1 MSVKRIIGILIAVLL
16 DIFTFILGITGTFVS
31 LVSGHFI
38 AAGIIFLIMLVLLV
52 VFPLVAVLV
61 TRNKPVE
68 ISDRQTSSYNSY
80 REEEKYLSLNE
91 IKRIASRYQ
100 YGFFLGKTARAIIN
114 QTNLVGVK
122 INEAK
127 EAVNKRFEYSSITW
141 DRYMSVVES
150 AADSAV
156 NNLDMMARRISVL
169 DEKEYASLSNPIKN
183 LSGNTDNSGRLEFYQ
198 ENKSNIEYRL
208 SENEEMFNKLDKL
221 AIELRRSADDYEK
234 SDAVIR
240 DIEDITN
247 QVKYYN

>member
-16 DIFTFILGITGTFVS
+16 DIFTFVLGITGTFVS
-31 LVSGHFI
+31 LISGHFI

-61 TRNKPVE
+61 TREKPIE
-68 ISDRQTSSYNSY
+68 ISDKQASSYGNN
-80 REEEKYLSLNE
+80 RDEDRYLSLNE

-114 QTNLVGVK
+114 QTNLVGIK

-127 EAVNKRFEYSSITW
+127 EAVNRRFEYSSITW
-141 DRYMSVVES
+141 DRYMSVVDS
-150 AADSAV
+150 AADTAV

-169 DEKEYASLSNPIKN
+169 DEKEYASLANPLKN
-183 LSGNTDNSGRLEFYQ
+183 LSGNTDTSGRLEFYQ
-198 ENKSNIEYRL
+198 ENKNNIDYRL
-208 SENEEMFNKLDKL
+208 SENEEMFNQLDKL
-221 AIELRRSADDYEK
+221 AIELRRSADDHAK
-234 SDAVIR
+234 SDAVVQ

>member
-16 DIFTFILGITGTFVS
+16 DIFTFVLGITGTFVS
-31 LVSGHFI
+31 LISGHFI

-61 TRNKPVE
+61 TRERPIE
-68 ISDRQTSSYNSY
+68 ISDRQASSYSNN
-80 REEEKYLSLNE
+80 RDEDRYLSLNE

-114 QTNLVGVK
+114 QTNLVGIK

-127 EAVNKRFEYSSITW
+127 EAVNRRFEYSSITW
-141 DRYMSVVES
+141 DRYMSVVDS
-150 AADSAV
+150 AADTAV

-169 DEKEYASLSNPIKN
+169 DEKEYASLANPLKN
-183 LSGNTDNSGRLEFYQ
+183 LSGNVDNSGRLEFYQ

-208 SENEEMFNKLDKL
+208 SENEQMFNQLDKL
-221 AIELRRSADDYEK
+221 AIELRRSVDDHAK
-234 SDAVIR
+234 SDAVVQ